1 MCESGKTRVAC
12 LPVVLFAGAV
22 LLFGPGP
29 AFAEQDEVPVFVIG
43 SDGGLSPFVMWRDSK
58 EFRDVVFPS
67 MAEALARAGI
77 RAIGEEPFRAMF
89 NVDGVAGDFSSRWD
103 YPVFVHFAPQVP
115 VDAAGNTAQYVVCI
129 DVWLRTCRDDATFL
143 CSVGGAHVHDAA
155 SGERIFRTGQA
166 VQYPVLPDYTG
177 TSLWQQW
184 VTRSDAFLLPLG
196 AKLAGFFS
204 EHLANGTSRGGE

>member
-1 MCESGKTRVAC
+1 MCESSQTRVAC
-12 LPVVLFAGAV
+12 AALMLFAAAV

-29 AFAEQDEVPVFVIG
+29 ASAEHDEVPVFVIG

-58 EFRDVVFPS
+58 EFREVVFPS

-77 RAIGEEPFRAMF
+77 RAMGEEPFRAMF
-89 NVDGVAGDFSSRWD
+89 NVDGVAGDFLSRWD
-103 YPVFVHFAPQVP
+103 CLDFLHFAPQVP
-115 VDAAGNTAQYVVCI
+115 VDAAGDTARYVVCV

-184 VTRSDAFLLPLG
+184 VTRSDALLRPLG
-196 AKLAGFFS
+196 AKLTGFFS